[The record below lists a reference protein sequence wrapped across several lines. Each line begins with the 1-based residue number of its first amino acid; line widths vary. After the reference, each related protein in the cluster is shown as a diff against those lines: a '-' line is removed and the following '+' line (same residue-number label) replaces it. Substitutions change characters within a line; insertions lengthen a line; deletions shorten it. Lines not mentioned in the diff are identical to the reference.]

1 MPATTFA
8 PSSLVAQGGSTP
20 SVRPVKA
27 KKKQAPAPA
36 AMPVQPSAPVPN
48 MYLGA
53 PAQPMGG
60 L

>member
-1 MPATTFA
+1 
-8 PSSLVAQGGSTP
+8 
-20 SVRPVKA
+20 
-27 KKKQAPAPA
+27 
-36 AMPVQPSAPVPN
+36 MPVQPSAPVPN